1 MKNLLICCSFLL
13 LTSMTAFAQD
23 GGIQFA
29 EGSWEEVL
37 RQAAEQNKLI
47 FVDVYTDWCGPCKM
61 MSRNVFPASEV
72 GAFFNEHFIN
82 YKMNAEKGEGPVFS
96 RNYRVRAYPTL
107 LFIDGNGKVVHQA
120 LGYHQNDPFLKLGES
135 ALRKADSGKS
145 SK

>member
-82 YKMNAEKGEGPVFS
+82 YIIGGN
-96 RNYRVRAYPTL
+96 TL
-107 LFIDGNGKVVHQA
+107 INEDLA
-120 LGYHQNDPFLKLGES
+120 
-135 ALRKADSGKS
+135 
-145 SK
+145 